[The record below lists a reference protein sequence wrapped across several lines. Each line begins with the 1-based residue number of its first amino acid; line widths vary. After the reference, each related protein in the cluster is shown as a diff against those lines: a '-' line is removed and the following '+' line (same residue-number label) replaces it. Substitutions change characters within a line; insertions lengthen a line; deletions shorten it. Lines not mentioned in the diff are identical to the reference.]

1 MSELAT
7 VEHSEVDGVAVARV
21 AGEVDASN
29 ARAIGSR
36 LTEALP
42 NVAMGL
48 VLDLTDTTYIDSA
61 GVQLLFDVGG
71 RLRQRQQEL
80 RVVYRPESFVSDVI
94 AAVALA
100 AIAELDESVP
110 TAVAALKAAR

>member
-7 VEHSEVDGVAVARV
+7 VQHSQVDGVAVARV

-29 ARAIGSR
+29 ARALGHR

-42 NVAMGL
+42 NVAMGM

-61 GVQLLFDVGG
+61 GVQLLFDVGA
-71 RLRQRQQEL
+71 RLRQRQQQL
-80 RVVYRPESFVSDVI
+80 RVVYRPESFVSDVMD
-94 AAVALA
+94 AVALD
-100 AIAELDESVP
+100 AIAGLDESVP
-110 TAVAALKAAR
+110 AAVAALKVGP